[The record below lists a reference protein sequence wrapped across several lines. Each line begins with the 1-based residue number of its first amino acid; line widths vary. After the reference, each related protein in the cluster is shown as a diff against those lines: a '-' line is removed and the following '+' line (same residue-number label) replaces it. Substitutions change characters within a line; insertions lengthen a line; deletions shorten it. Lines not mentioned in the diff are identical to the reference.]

1 MNRTFQRRL
10 LQAAIAIACVVPF
23 AAGGLSLIEG
33 PAFIRGVE
41 HPVPVDLDS
50 HYRYLSGILFGIGL
64 AFASCIPAIEKR
76 TARFQLL
83 GFLVIAGALGRL
95 ISLLAAG
102 APGGGHLF
110 GLVMELV
117 VVPLLMFWQWRYADT
132 RAAPPRP

>member
-1 MNRTFQRRL
+1 
-10 LQAAIAIACVVPF
+10 V
-23 AAGGLSLIEG
+23 IEG

-50 HYRYLSGILFGIGL
+50 HYRYLSGILLGIGL
-64 AFASCIPAIEKR
+64 AFASCIPAIERR

-95 ISLLAAG
+95 VSLLGAG

-110 GLVMELV
+110 GLLMEIC
-117 VVPLLMFWQWRYADT
+117 VVPLLMLWQWRLSAPT